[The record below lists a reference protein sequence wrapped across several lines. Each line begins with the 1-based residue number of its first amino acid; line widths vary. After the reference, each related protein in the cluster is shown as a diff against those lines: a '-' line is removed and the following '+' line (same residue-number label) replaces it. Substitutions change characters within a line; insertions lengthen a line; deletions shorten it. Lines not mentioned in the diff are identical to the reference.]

1 MRTLLAPALTSVTK
15 ILGILQPRTVIEM
28 GIPFPV
34 FPKPFG
40 DIRKSQFGAGLS
52 GTPCTRVLIS
62 LHQEERTRYQTQGFS
77 HQLPMSELH
86 NTACLYHVVGWL
98 SSVRDAS
105 FMFTE
110 VYEKFLLY

>member
-1 MRTLLAPALTSVTK
+1 MALTSVMK
-15 ILGILQPRTVIEM
+15 ILGILQPGTVIAT

-62 LHQEERTRYQTQGFS
+62 LNQEERARLQA
-77 HQLPMSELH
+77 PV
-86 NTACLYHVVGWL
+86 AHV
-98 SSVRDAS
+98 
-105 FMFTE
+105 
-110 VYEKFLLY
+110 

>member
-1 MRTLLAPALTSVTK
+1 
-15 ILGILQPRTVIEM
+15 
-28 GIPFPV
+28 
-34 FPKPFG
+34 
-40 DIRKSQFGAGLS
+40 
-52 GTPCTRVLIS
+52 
-62 LHQEERTRYQTQGFS
+62 
-77 HQLPMSELH
+77 MSELH

>member
-1 MRTLLAPALTSVTK
+1 MAPALTSVAK
-15 ILGILQPRTVIEM
+15 ILGILPPRTVIEM

-40 DIRKSQFGAGLS
+40 DIGKSQFGAVFR
-52 GTPCTRVLIS
+52 TPCTSVLIS
-62 LHQEERTRYQTQGFS
+62 LHQEDRARYQTQGFS